1 MLKDCGL
8 PDIRWHDLRATFCTI
23 LLKNDFSPK
32 AVAKLMGHAKEIVT
46 IDVYGDKR
54 QIIQDCVEEIE
65 AFIGEIMETDEV
77 ERIDTADE
85 KYLIDVQAYIA

>member
-1 MLKDCGL
+1 
-8 PDIRWHDLRATFCTI
+8 
-23 LLKNDFSPK
+23 
-32 AVAKLMGHAKEIVT
+32 MGHAKEIVT
-46 IDVYGDKR
+46 IDVYGDNR